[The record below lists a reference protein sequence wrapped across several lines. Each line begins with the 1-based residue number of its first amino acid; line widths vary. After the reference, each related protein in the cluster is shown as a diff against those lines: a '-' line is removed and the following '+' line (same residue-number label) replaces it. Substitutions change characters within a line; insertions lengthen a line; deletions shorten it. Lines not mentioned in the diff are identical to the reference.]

1 MKMMKYLGIAIMA
14 MSVFLVVVVY
24 NLSSALLDSIDMGA
38 HCTSVT
44 TCPHVTTLN
53 YSYVGYI
60 FSIILFS
67 LGFYLFIRAP
77 QTMGRK
83 KPKNL
88 EPDEKRVYDIIEK
101 EDGMIF
107 QSDLVEKTG
116 FPKARVTRVLDKL
129 EAKHVLVRH
138 RRGMTNAV
146 VLK

>member
-1 MKMMKYLGIAIMA
+1 MKMMKYLGIAIMV
-14 MSVFLVVVVY
+14 MSIFLVVVVY
-24 NLSSALLDSIDMGA
+24 TLSSALIDSIDMGS
-38 HCTSVT
+38 HCSSVS
-44 TCPHVTTLN
+44 TCPHVATLN

-67 LGFYLFIRAP
+67 LGLYLFIKEP
-77 QTMGRK
+77 GSTSHK

-88 EPDEKRVYDIIEK
+88 EPDEKRVYDIITQ

-129 EAKHVLVRH
+129 EAKKVLVRH